1 HCGSMTFKD
10 SQTSKLFNNT
20 TTRLFP
26 TVDDLAAIEPNVLPG
41 QSIAV
46 ARWWTHGGFRIRHGV
61 VVDFDF
67 TQLHITVFDDN
78 HDAQPV
84 ILPMSVLVT
93 DDLVGTPNDDML
105 TLDFA
110 DGQLWK
116 IHPTT
121 PADDGPTT
129 TGCLVNDRGQ
139 ESPFDIGPLHQVGFD
154 QCHEVVQDP
163 SDVQAVAVGYRRN
176 VYDGDGVLLGCAESH
191 DATNLLV
198 IRLAEGDDYDPIT
211 AHPPIHHFANTAQAN
226 CHAQGLNG

>member
-1 HCGSMTFKD
+1 MTFKD

-26 TVDDLAAIEPNVLPG
+26 TVDDLAAIEPNFLPG
-41 QSIAV
+41 QSITIAQL
-46 ARWWTHGGFRIRHGV
+46 WPHGGVRIRHGV

-93 DDLVGTPNDDML
+93 EDLVGTPNGDML

-110 DGQLWK
+110 YGQLLQ

-121 PADDGPTT
+121 TY
-129 TGCLVNDRGQ
+129 
-139 ESPFDIGPLHQVGFD
+139 E
-154 QCHEVVQDP
+154 
-163 SDVQAVAVGYRRN
+163 DV
-176 VYDGDGVLLGCAESH
+176 
-191 DATNLLV
+191 
-198 IRLAEGDDYDPIT
+198 P
-211 AHPPIHHFANTAQAN
+211 
-226 CHAQGLNG
+226 